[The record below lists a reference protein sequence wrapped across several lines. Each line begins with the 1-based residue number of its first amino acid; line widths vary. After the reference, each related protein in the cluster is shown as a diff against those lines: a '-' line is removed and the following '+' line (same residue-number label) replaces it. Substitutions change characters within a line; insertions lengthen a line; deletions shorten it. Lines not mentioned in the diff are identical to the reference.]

1 MARTAVAETTLA
13 GLSVLSWGSGPP
25 ALVLPGLSPHHR
37 NPTGME
43 RRTQTQGLAAVAARF
58 TVHLLQRR
66 TGLPAGTTMADL
78 ADDVAAAV
86 RAGFDGPV
94 PVLGMSTGGS
104 VALQLAVDHPE
115 LVSRLVL
122 GCSAMRLG
130 RQGRMLQRA
139 LADLTR
145 AGRPRAAWAGLA
157 PALTGTVLTRALM
170 TPVLWLGG
178 GPRGDDA
185 ADLLA
190 TIEAEDAFDVE
201 SRLDEVRAPTLVVGG
216 GRDGFYGPQL
226 FHDTARA
233 IPDGHLLLFP
243 RSSHM
248 TALGHRS
255 AQRAIARFLAGE
267 EWR

>member
-1 MARTAVAETTLA
+1 MARTDVTEGTLA
-13 GLSVLSWGSGPP
+13 GLDLLSWGSGPP
-25 ALVLPGLSPHHR
+25 VIVLPGLSAHHR

-43 RRTQTQGLAAVAARF
+43 RSTQAQGLDGTAERF

-66 TGLPAGTTMADL
+66 AGLPAGTTMADL
-78 ADDVAAAV
+78 AADVAAAI
-86 RAGFDGPV
+86 RAGFDGPL
-94 PVLGMSTGGS
+94 PVVGASTGGS

-122 GCSAMRLG
+122 ACSAMRLG
-130 RQGRMLQRA
+130 PDGRRRQRR

-157 PALTGTVLTRALM
+157 AALTGTAVTRVLM

-178 GPRGDDA
+178 GPTGDDA
-185 ADLLA
+185 ADMLA
-190 TIEAEDAFDVE
+190 TIEAEDVFDVE
-201 SRLDEVRAPTLVVGG
+201 ARLGEVRAPTLVVGG
-216 GRDGFYGPQL
+216 GLDGFYGPQL

-233 IPDGHLLLFP
+233 IPDGHLLLYP

-255 AQRAIARFLAGE
+255 AQRAIVRFLAGE

>member
-1 MARTAVAETTLA
+1 MARTTIAEGTLT
-13 GLSVLSWGSGPP
+13 GLDVLTWGSGPP
-25 ALVLPGLSPHHR
+25 VVVLPGISAHHR
-37 NPTGME
+37 NPSGTE
-43 RRTQTQGLAAVAARF
+43 RSTQTQGLAAVAERF

-66 TGLPAGTTMADL
+66 AGLPAGTTMADL
-78 ADDVAAAV
+78 ADDVAGAI

-94 PVLGMSTGGS
+94 PVMGISTGGS
-104 VALQLAVDHPE
+104 VALQLALDHPD

-122 GCSAMRLG
+122 GCAAMRLG
-130 RQGRMLQRA
+130 PQGRRVQRT

-157 PALTGTVLTRALM
+157 SALTGTVVTRALM

-178 GPRGDDA
+178 GPTGDAA
-185 ADLLA
+185 ADLLV
-190 TIEAEDAFDVE
+190 TIEAEDAFDAE
-201 SRLDEVRAPTLVVGG
+201 ARLSEVRAPTLVVGG
-216 GRDGFYGPQL
+216 GLDGFYGPQL

-233 IPDGHLLLFP
+233 IPDGHLLLYP